1 MRKYISV
8 KPEVIGSLAKKY
20 GITRRA
26 VWMAL
31 SFLTKNER
39 GHNIRKDAIS
49 MGGRYME
56 EDFIPNCQ
64 TEFLADG
71 MHQRFAAGVEVVMRG
86 STMSLIVPGKEPEN
100 YTDVGLHSWGNILER
115 AQSISE
121 ERMLDPVVR

>member
-8 KPEVIGSLAKKY
+8 KPEVISSLAKKY

-39 GHNIRKDAIS
+39 GHNIRKDAIA

-56 EDFIPNCQ
+56 ENFIPNCQ

-100 YTDVGLHSWGNILER
+100 YADVGLHSWGNILER

>member
-1 MRKYISV
+1 
-8 KPEVIGSLAKKY
+8 
-20 GITRRA
+20 
-26 VWMAL
+26 MAL

-100 YTDVGLHSWGNILER
+100 YADVGLHSWGNILER

>member
-49 MGGRYME
+49 
-56 EDFIPNCQ
+56 Q

>member
-8 KPEVIGSLAKKY
+8 KPEVIGSLAEKY

-39 GHNIRKDAIS
+39 GNNIRKDAIAS
-49 MGGRYME
+49 GGRYIE
-56 EDFIPNCQ
+56 EDFIPNCR

-71 MHQRFAAGVEVVMRG
+71 MHQRFAAGVEVVTRDN
-86 STMSLIVPGKEPEN
+86 TMSLIVPGREVED
-100 YTDVGLHSWGNILER
+100 YTDVDLRSWGNILKR
-115 AQSISE
+115 AQFISE
-121 ERMLDPVVR
+121 ERMFKSTTK

>member
-8 KPEVIGSLAKKY
+8 KPEDIGSLAKKY

-100 YTDVGLHSWGNILER
+100 YADVGLHSWGNILER